1 MLAWMLASSG
11 ERQPPR
17 SLQGSWTFV
26 GSMMGFTILWSG
38 VHDLESLEK
47 CEPME
52 DERLEKDGA

>member
-1 MLAWMLASSG
+1 
-11 ERQPPR
+11 
-17 SLQGSWTFV
+17 
-26 GSMMGFTILWSG
+26 MGFTILWSG